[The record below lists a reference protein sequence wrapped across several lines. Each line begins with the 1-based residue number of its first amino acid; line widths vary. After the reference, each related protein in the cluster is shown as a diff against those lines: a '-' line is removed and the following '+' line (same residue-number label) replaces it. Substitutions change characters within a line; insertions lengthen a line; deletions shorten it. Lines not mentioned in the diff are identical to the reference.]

1 MHKYANKKLSGIPES
16 IFSTMSRLAF
26 EYQATNL
33 GQGFPDFDGPAWLPE
48 MAYQAMKEGKNQ
60 YAPSPGIMSL
70 KQNIAEIEK
79 KYYNLD
85 WNPLTE
91 MTITAGATEGLYS
104 IVHAFVEAGDEVV
117 MFEPFYDAYQADVI
131 LAGGIPKYV
140 TLKKP
145 DFTFELDELEKAVTD
160 KTKMIIINTPHNPTG
175 KMFSKEELESIA
187 KIAIE
192 NDLLVLSD
200 EVYEFLTYGEKMH
213 IPTATIEGMKDRTI
227 TVSSTGKTFGMTG
240 WKIGYICANAEITEA
255 IRGVHQ
261 WTTFAVNT
269 PGQHAMAYGFSQME
283 TYLPSFQKEYK
294 AKRDL
299 MLEELDKTKFKA
311 HNAFGS
317 YFIMV
322 DIPAGFADDVECATK
337 LVKELGVATIP
348 PSIFYGKSDEGK
360 SMLRLCFAK
369 KDETIIDG
377 IRKMGQI

>member
-1 MHKYANKKLSGIPES
+1 MHKLAAKKLSGIPES

-26 EYQATNL
+26 EYKATNL
-33 GQGFPDFDGPAWLPE
+33 GQGFPDFDGPKWLPD
-48 MAYQAMKEGKNQ
+48 MAYKAMKEGKNQ
-60 YAPSPGIMSL
+60 YAPSQGIMSM

-79 KYYNLD
+79 QYYGLE
-85 WNPLTE
+85 WNPMTE
-91 MTITAGATEGLYS
+91 ITVTAGATEGLYCA
-104 IVHAFVEAGDEVV
+104 IHAFIEPGDEVV

-131 LAGGIPKYV
+131 LAGGVPKYV

-145 DFTFELDELEKAVTD
+145 DFTFDVEDIKNAISN
-160 KTKMIIINTPHNPTG
+160 KTKMIIVNTPHNPTG
-175 KMFSKEELESIA
+175 KMYSKEELEIIS

-200 EVYEFLTYGEKMH
+200 EVYEFLTYGEKKH
-213 IPTATIEGMKDRTI
+213 IPTASIQGMKDRTI
-227 TVSSTGKTFGMTG
+227 TISSTGKTFGMTG
-240 WKIGYICANAEITEA
+240 WKIGYICASPEITEA

-269 PGQHAMAYGFSQME
+269 PGQHAMAYGFSQMQS
-283 TYLPSFQKEYK
+283 YLPSFQKEYK
-294 AKRDL
+294 SKRDL
-299 MLEELDKTKFKA
+299 MLEELDKTQFKA
-311 HNAFGS
+311 HAAYGS

-322 DIPAGFADDVECATK
+322 DVPDTFVDDVDCATK
-337 LVKELGVATIP
+337 LVKDFGVATIP

-360 SMLRLCFAK
+360 TMLRLCFAK